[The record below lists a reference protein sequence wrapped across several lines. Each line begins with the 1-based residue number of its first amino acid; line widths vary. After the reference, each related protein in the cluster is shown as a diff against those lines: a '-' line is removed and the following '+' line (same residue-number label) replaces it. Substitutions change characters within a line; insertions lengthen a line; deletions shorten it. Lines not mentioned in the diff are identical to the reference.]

1 MSFKDKDLGSV
12 EAGKLADLTIVDG
25 DPLQDLKFAA
35 ATHWVVKNGVVYS
48 LDQIIAPFK
57 SPVQMAARRKA
68 LVAFDKACK
77 EDSKNC
83 FTEAHPAGD

>member
-1 MSFKDKDLGSV
+1 
-12 EAGKLADLTIVDG
+12 
-25 DPLQDLKFAA
+25 
-35 ATHWVVKNGVVYS
+35 
-48 LDQIIAPFK
+48 
-57 SPVQMAARRKA
+57 MAARRKA